1 MDVDPTILFDS
12 YIQNNETCIKL
23 KKKNYKLKDQNSKK
37 VITDPNYKKL
47 INGIVEDV
55 RYEAY
60 TCDYLKK
67 AIHPTMLTT
76 V

>member
-12 YIQNNETCIKL
+12 YIQNNETRIKL

-37 VITDPNYKKL
+37 VITDPNYKRL
-47 INGIVEDV
+47 INRIVEDV

-67 AIHPTMLTT
+67 SIHPTMLTT

>member
-12 YIQNNETCIKL
+12 YTPNNETRIKL
-23 KKKNYKLKDQNSKK
+23 KKNYKLKDQNSKK
-37 VITDPNYKKL
+37 VITDPNYKRL
-47 INGIVEDV
+47 INRIVEDV

-67 AIHPTMLTT
+67 TIHPTMLTT